1 MTDFS
6 QIGFSLKSKLTLERA
21 FCVFFSSQSMSI
33 WPTKDPSFQDIF
45 NGNKTFY
52 KIMKNNEKQPGAEN

>member
-1 MTDFS
+1 
-6 QIGFSLKSKLTLERA
+6 
-21 FCVFFSSQSMSI
+21 MSI